1 MVSAGVI
8 AGVWLLGLIVVL
20 RGTTPAERPRITAAY
35 GRAGRAH
42 TARGRS
48 VETLGFEA
56 VEHGDRQGDEEG
68 GVKVAMLAPVAWRT
82 PPRHYGPWEQIAS
95 HLAEGLLARGVD
107 VTLFA
112 TLDSRTAGKL
122 DGVCPHG
129 YAEDP
134 ALDGRVWEALHV
146 SHALARS
153 GEFDLVHS
161 HLDWL
166 PLAFAAH
173 VRAPM
178 VTTVHGFSDPRIL
191 PAYSRA
197 ASAYVS
203 ISDADRSPELD
214 YVATVHHGIDL
225 AALPF
230 SAAGGEDLVVLGR
243 IHPDKGTAAAIEIAR
258 MAGRRLVICGI
269 IQDEH
274 YFAEQVLPHVDGDA
288 VSYLGPVGPSRRAEV
303 LGCAAALLHPIA
315 FDEPF
320 GLAVVEAM
328 ACGTPV
334 VTYPRGAMPE
344 IVDEGVTG
352 FLVDGPAA
360 AAAAVDR
367 AAGLD
372 RAACRAMASRRFSTA
387 RMVTDY
393 LAVYGRILG

>member
-1 MVSAGVI
+1 M
-8 AGVWLLGLIVVL
+8 
-20 RGTTPAERPRITAAY
+20 
-35 GRAGRAH
+35 
-42 TARGRS
+42 
-48 VETLGFEA
+48 
-56 VEHGDRQGDEEG
+56 
-68 GVKVAMLAPVAWRT
+68 KVAMLAPVAWRT
-82 PPRHYGPWEQIAS
+82 PPQHYGPWEQIAS
-95 HLAEGLLARGVD
+95 HLAEGLVARGVD

-146 SHALARS
+146 AHALARS
-153 GEFDLVHS
+153 GEFDLVHN

-173 VRAPM
+173 ARAPM
-178 VTTVHGFSDPRIL
+178 VTTVHGFSDPRIV

-258 MAGRRLVICGI
+258 IAGRRLVICGI
-269 IQDEH
+269 VQDER

-303 LGCAAALLHPIA
+303 LGSAAALLHPIA

-344 IVDEGVTG
+344 IVDEAVTG

-372 RAACRAMASRRFSTA
+372 RAACRATASRRFSTA

-393 LAVYGRILG
+393 LAVYGRILASRASTGTLAIPTRESPIP